1 MPPSAPYLLIVRNGP
16 VYDLE
21 KTLGFF
27 SRTFGSHFEGEICTY
42 GNDPDFFSAAG
53 FDVRR
58 YGWRNSRNLLRRAGY
73 VAWVLRRAVRARWF
87 KRRRLIMIAYDP
99 FQSGMIG
106 VLVKWFTGATF
117 ICEVNG
123 VYGDDDNL
131 VDMPDPEQRAE
142 RKRSMLRF
150 GSWVLRRAD
159 FVKVLFPEQLAGF
172 APDALE
178 RPRTWFFDLIDAD
191 TFQPRGLEPEKR
203 IVFAGHPFLR
213 KGLDILLQAWART
226 RDDFPEWTLSLVGWA
241 IEEPAR
247 KRGLPTDGVVFVP
260 PSPPSELATLIEAS
274 AGLILPSRSEG
285 MGRVL
290 LEAALLGRP
299 RLGSR
304 VGGIPYY
311 IDDDVDGLLFDPV
324 DVDALEA
331 VLRRFM
337 GDEAL
342 RARLGAAARERALK
356 SFTSAEYVRRYAE
369 VVKDLTGWERAP
381 SHRPTLPSS

>member
-1 MPPSAPYLLIVRNGP
+1 MRPYLLIVRNGP

-21 KTLGFF
+21 ETLGFF
-27 SRTFGSHFEGEICTY
+27 SRTFGRHFDGEICTY
-42 GNDPDFFSAAG
+42 GNRTGFFTTAG

-58 YGWRNSRNLLRRAGY
+58 YRWRNPRNLLGRAGY
-73 VAWVLRRAVRARWF
+73 VAWILRRAIRARWF
-87 KRRRLIMIAYDP
+87 RRRRLVLIAYDP
-99 FQSGMIG
+99 FQSGLIG

-117 ICEVNG
+117 VCEVNG

-131 VDMPDPEQRAE
+131 IDMPDPERRAE
-142 RKRSMLRF
+142 RKRSMLRL

-159 FVKVLFPEQLAGF
+159 FVKVLYPEQLRGF
-172 APDALE
+172 DPAVLD

-191 TFQPRGLEPEKR
+191 TFQPRGLRAGKR

-213 KGLDILLQAWART
+213 KGLDLLLEAWART

-241 IEEPAR
+241 IEAPAR
-247 KRGLPTDGVVFVP
+247 ERGLPTDGVDFVP
-260 PSPPSELATLIEAS
+260 PQPPVELAKLIETS

-311 IDDDVDGLLFDPV
+311 IEDDVDGLLFDPT

-337 GDEAL
+337 SDEAL
-342 RARLGAAARERALK
+342 RQRLGAAARERALE
-356 SFTSAEYVRRYAE
+356 SFTSEEYVRRYAE
-369 VVKDLTGWERAP
+369 VVKQITGWERAADESSTP
-381 SHRPTLPSS
+381 LPS

>member
-1 MPPSAPYLLIVRNGP
+1 MASSSTPYLLIVRNGP
-16 VYDLE
+16 VWDLE
-21 KTLGFF
+21 KTLSFF
-27 SRTFGSHFEGEICTY
+27 SRTFGAHFEGEICTY
-42 GNDPDFFSAAG
+42 GVEKGFFSAAG

-58 YGWRNSRNLLRRAGY
+58 FKWPKGGPVGRAGY
-73 VAWVLRRAVRARWF
+73 IAWILGRAMKARWI
-87 KRRRLIMIAYDP
+87 KGRKLVVIAYDP

-106 VLVKWFTGATF
+106 ALAKRLTGATF

-131 VDMPDPEQRAE
+131 IDMPDPVARAE

-150 GSWVLRRAD
+150 GSKVLKHAD
-159 FVKVLFPEQLAGF
+159 FVKVLYPEQLKGF
-172 APDALE
+172 DEAVLDK
-178 RPRTWFFDLIDAD
+178 PRTWFFDLIDAD
-191 TFQPRGLEPEKR
+191 TFQPRGLAPEKR
-203 IVFAGHPFLR
+203 IVFAGHPFMR

-226 RDDFPEWTLSLVGWA
+226 RGDFPEWSLNLVGWG

-247 KRGLPTDGVVFVP
+247 EKELPTDGVEFVP
-260 PSPPSELATLIEAS
+260 PQTPEELARLIEAS
-274 AGLILPSRSEG
+274 EGLILPSRSEG

-311 IDDDVDGLLFDPV
+311 IDHGVDGLLFEPA

-331 VLRRFM
+331 ELRRFM
-337 GDEAL
+337 SDDEL
-342 RARLGAAARERALK
+342 RARMGVAARKRAVE
-356 SFTSAEYVRRYAE
+356 SFTSQEYVRRYGE
-369 VVKDLTGWERAP
+369 VVESLTGWAP
-381 SHRPTLPSS
+381 PTLD